1 MFSCANSS
9 LKSAIRLLSFKSLLM
24 LKVSHFKDEV
34 MSRAIAIMREKKL
47 RYLVARDGITVMGIL
62 SVKDVLAYYDKGFD
76 LIL

>member
-1 MFSCANSS
+1 M
-9 LKSAIRLLSFKSLLM
+9 LSFKSLLM

>member
-1 MFSCANSS
+1 
-9 LKSAIRLLSFKSLLM
+9 
-24 LKVSHFKDEV
+24 

>member
-1 MFSCANSS
+1 
-9 LKSAIRLLSFKSLLM
+9 LLSFKSLLM